1 MNKRLKRVAD
11 ALPDEGVLAKSVNRK
26 QFVAGAGAVGLT
38 AILAACGGDDSAD
51 PVAAPEEPPA
61 EPPAE
66 EPPAEPPAD
75 EPPAPE
81 PPAEPPAEDPAPTP
95 PSDEAP
101 LKDGLAEGKWGGP
114 TGFDGAENYQYEFDS
129 EEGRAMQALRQAV
142 QDGTAPESIR
152 MQVLGG
158 ARGHVDVPNPEGAPS
173 LAQMFEEE
181 TGGLKID
188 IAVET
193 TPETN
198 FSDNLQNLSTQ
209 NGDFDLVQTASS
221 DIGDL
226 ATGGLLRNLDDF
238 VATYQPDWA
247 DPEFGYEGGQQVVN
261 LFNTFEG
268 STYVVAYDNDTQP
281 YAYRADLFE
290 DETERGNF
298 SDQFGRELRF
308 PVTWEEHAQVAEFF
322 TRKDADTPLFGDVA
336 THAPFWQVVNWQQRF
351 VSSAAPNAFYF
362 NDDGSANIGGEAGVR
377 AAEEHVKSAEWGG
390 PNILTDI
397 WIDQYSAMGAGNAVM
412 GNSFPNITKI
422 MPGNP
427 DLDLNGFGQFIAT
440 DLTPGRVIDGELI
453 RRPVLFFNIA
463 WGVNGFADESRHE
476 ASYLFL
482 QWSGGARIY
491 TWLTGNPAGFMDP
504 HHTYSFNDQATVD
517 SYSRGSLNERGEQSG
532 KVLQNIIPYTAP
544 LITLRGAGEYTN
556 ALDIELANALTG
568 QKSAEQAITD
578 AANEWDNITE
588 RLGVDAQ
595 AASIAATRGVWP
607 TATQTPPDD
616 VVTA

>member
-1 MNKRLKRVAD
+1 MQKRLKRVAD
-11 ALPDEGVLAKSVNRK
+11 ALPEEGVLAKSLNRK

-38 AILAACGGDDSAD
+38 AILAACGGDDDSSSESA
-51 PVAAPEEPPA
+51 PPPA

-66 EPPAEPPAD
+66 EPAAPPAD
-75 EPPAPE
+75 EPPAPAPPDAPPE
-81 PPAEPPAEDPAPTP
+81 EPAAPPAT
-95 PSDEAP
+95 SDEAP
-101 LKDGLAEGKWGGP
+101 LKDGLGEGKWGGP
-114 TGFDGAENYQYEFDS
+114 TGFEGAENYQYEFDS

-142 QDGTAPESIR
+142 QDGTAPDSIK

-173 LAQMFEEE
+173 LAQLFEEE
-181 TGGLKID
+181 SGIPID

-209 NGDFDLVQTASS
+209 NGSFDLVQTASS

-226 ATGGLLRNLDDF
+226 ATGGLLLNLDEF
-238 VATYQPDWA
+238 VSTYQPSWS

-268 STYVVAYDNDTQP
+268 STYTVAFDNDTQP

-290 DETERGNF
+290 DATEKGNF
-298 SDQFGRELRF
+298 EDQHGRPLRF

-322 TRKDADTPLFGDVA
+322 TRPDADTPLFGDVA

-351 VSSAAPNAFYF
+351 VSSEAPNAFYF
-362 NDDGSANIGGEAGVR
+362 NDDGSSNIGTDAGVR
-377 AAEEHVKSAEWGG
+377 AAEEHIKALEWMG
-390 PNILTDI
+390 PNALTDI

-427 DLDLNGFGQFIAT
+427 DLDLNGFGANIAT
-440 DLTPGRVIDGELI
+440 DLTPGRVVDGELI

-463 WGVNGFADESRHE
+463 WGVNGFADAARQEP
-476 ASYLFL
+476 AYLFL
-482 QWSGGARIY
+482 QWAGGARIY
-491 TWLTGNPAGFMDP
+491 TWITANPAGFMDP

-517 SYSRGSLNERGEQSG
+517 SYSRGSVNERGEPSG
-532 KVLQNIIPYTAP
+532 QVLKDIIPFTAP
-544 LITLRGAGEYTN
+544 LITHRGAGEYTN
-556 ALDIELANALTG
+556 TLDIELANALTG
-568 QKSAEQAITD
+568 QKTAEQAIMD
-578 AANEWDNITE
+578 ASAEWDKITE
-588 RLGVDAQ
+588 RLGVAEQ

-616 VVTA
+616 VLTA